1 MDIQLEIHSQ
11 IALSHAHAQ
20 SSRQYA
26 SRRHG
31 NLDRTFPRSSLI
43 VPTRSHSI
51 HPIRR
56 VCTQVT
62 VGTCDGMAED
72 MFRRRCPS
80 IGAAP
85 GAARR
90 RVRRFARARVRRFGT
105 LSLFYDL

>member
-1 MDIQLEIHSQ
+1 M
-11 IALSHAHAQ
+11 
-20 SSRQYA
+20 
-26 SRRHG
+26 
-31 NLDRTFPRSSLI
+31 
-43 VPTRSHSI
+43 RSHSI

-72 MFRRRCPS
+72 MFTRRRLS
-80 IGAAP
+80 LSVGV

-90 RVRRFARARVRRFGT
+90 RVRRFARACVRRFGT